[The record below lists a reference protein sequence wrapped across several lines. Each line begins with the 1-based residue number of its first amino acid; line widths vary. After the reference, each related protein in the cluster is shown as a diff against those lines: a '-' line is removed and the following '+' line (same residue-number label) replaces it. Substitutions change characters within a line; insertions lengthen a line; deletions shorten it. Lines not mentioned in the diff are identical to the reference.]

1 MSSIRS
7 LAKYIYESQKQGFS
21 DPEIANLLEESG
33 WQPEEIERAL
43 KRASRFHLL
52 DRMMSAP
59 AHYLKISVKFSMFF
73 IAALPRKIVGVFVFV
88 VGVVAAAIKYV
99 GGAISLFLKKIFL
112 NTPRKI
118 SQKISLYF
126 AYKKEQKKYRL
137 NAISELSKYIYKG
150 LKRGVLESDLF
161 IELLQS
167 QWDKKIIEKAFSK
180 AYSEIFWENVAA
192 FLKFLAFLPVRA
204 AKAIVMFPV
213 AIVAAPV
220 KLFIALSKQALRS
233 AASAKESIHQ
243 SVLRI
248 KLRPPK
254 VPRKP
259 KIKIPKVPKI
269 RVRPKLSLAVKIQ
282 PIFLNI
288 KFFFQKI
295 LKWVVFLPKRSYGYL
310 SQGLS
315 QFARRRALSA
325 RFFLNSVKYFVKRYP
340 SAAKRLWQSAVYSF
354 RRFIKHSPKKLLATA
369 AYAWEFFRY
378 DFWTSLK
385 YWLAPKTIIAFFS
398 AVINV
403 LLVPFVLL
411 LRIVRKMARVIS
423 KIDLAK
429 FSVPFEMAEYLILK
443 IWNIFKIIFSPI
455 VRMFAVIFGA
465 VKRFAISIIPKRKEK
480 GVVAEYLPQTL
491 VEVPVG
497 KVPNTMKVMDILRL
511 SVRMFKTRRMRTFL
525 TILGIG
531 IGIGAILFLVSLG
544 YGLQRILIEEIA
556 TSDALLSLDV
566 STRDEEL
573 IPLNKEVLD
582 KFEAMP
588 EVSYVSPLVSIPGQV
603 TLENTTANTIIN
615 GVRPNYFKLG
625 GVNVGTGKL
634 FSEGEE
640 DSVVIS
646 LPIVKLL
653 NLGQTGGEVSRDQLE
668 EIIGKEVSIVLL
680 VPFKTDIGEE
690 VKTVE
695 FEKKFKIAGI
705 MEDSVE
711 SFIFMPLPPLEN
723 VGITK
728 YQSAKVRVADSGVME
743 VVRAQAVSLGF
754 IVAALS
760 DTIEQANK
768 VFRVL
773 QIVLA
778 LFGIVALAVSAIG
791 MFNTMTIAL
800 LERTQEI
807 GIMKSL
813 GASNRNVWELFLAES
828 IMMGFLGG
836 VGGILVGYLGSEG
849 LNLTVRL
856 LAGALGGRT
865 VDLFERPW
873 WFIVT
878 ILVFSTVVGL
888 FTGLWPARRAA
899 HINILQALRY
909 K

>member
-1 MSSIRS
+1 MSSIKS

-21 DPEIANLLEESG
+21 DPEIINLLEESG
-33 WQPEEIERAL
+33 WQSEEIEKAL
-43 KRASRFHLL
+43 KRASRFHLA
-52 DRMMSAP
+52 DKMISAP
-59 AHYLKISVKFSMFF
+59 VSYLKKSAEFAIFF
-73 IAALPRKIVGVFVFV
+73 VAALPNKIAGAFMLV
-88 VGVVAAAIKYV
+88 VGEVAAAIKYV
-99 GGAISLFLKKIFL
+99 GGAISLFIRKIFIGI
-112 NTPRKI
+112 P
-118 SQKISLYF
+118 QKIFQKTSLYF
-126 AYKKEQKKYRL
+126 AYKKEQKKFRL
-137 NAISELSKYIYKG
+137 NAISELSKYICKG

-161 IELLQS
+161 VELLQS

-180 AYSEIFWENVAA
+180 AYSTIFWENVAA
-192 FLKFLAFLPVRA
+192 FLKFLALLPVRA
-204 AKAIVMFPV
+204 TKTIVMLPV
-213 AIVAAPV
+213 AIVVAPV
-220 KLFIALSKQALRS
+220 KLFIALSKQALRFV
-233 AASAKESIHQ
+233 ASAKENIRQ
-243 SVLRI
+243 FALRI
-248 KLRPPK
+248 KSRAK
-254 VPRKP
+254 APRKP
-259 KIKIPKVPKI
+259 KVKIPKVPVAAKYG
-269 RVRPKLSLAVKIQ
+269 LSLSI
-282 PIFLNI
+282 
-288 KFFFQKI
+288 FFQKA
-295 LKWVVFLPKRSYGYL
+295 LKRIIGRIIFLPKRLYGYL
-310 SQGLS
+310 SRSLS
-315 QFARRRALSA
+315 QFKRRRALSA
-325 RFFLNSVKYFVKRYP
+325 RFFLNSVKYFVRRYP
-340 SAAKRLWQSAVYSF
+340 SAAKRIWQSAAYSF
-354 RRFIKHSPKKLLATA
+354 GRFIKHSPKKLLAAA
-369 AYAWEFFRY
+369 AYVWEFFRY

-385 YWLAPKTIIAFFS
+385 YWLAPKTISAFFS

-403 LLVPFVLL
+403 LLFPFVLL
-411 LRIVRKMARVIS
+411 FRIARKMARVVS
-423 KIDLAK
+423 GIDLAK
-429 FSVPFEMAEYLILK
+429 FNIPFEMAEHLILK
-443 IWNIFKIIFSPI
+443 IWHIFKIIFSPI
-455 VRMFAVIFGA
+455 VRMLAVIFGV

-588 EVSYVSPLVSIPGQV
+588 EVAYVSPLVSIPGQV
-603 TLENTTANTIIN
+603 SLENTTANTIIN

-625 GVNVGTGKL
+625 GVNVGVGKL
-634 FSEGEE
+634 FAEGEE
-640 DSVVIS
+640 DSVIIS

-653 NLGQTGGEVSRDQLE
+653 NLGRTDGEVPREQLE
-668 EIIGKEVSIVLL
+668 KIIGKEVSIVLL

-695 FEKKFKIAGI
+695 FEKKFKIAGV
-705 MEDSVE
+705 MEDFAE
-711 SFIFMPLPPLEN
+711 SFIYMPLPPLEN

-743 VVRAQAVSLGF
+743 IVRAQAVSLGF
-754 IVAALS
+754 VVAALS

-856 LAGALGGRT
+856 LAGALGGRM

-873 WFIVT
+873 WFIIT